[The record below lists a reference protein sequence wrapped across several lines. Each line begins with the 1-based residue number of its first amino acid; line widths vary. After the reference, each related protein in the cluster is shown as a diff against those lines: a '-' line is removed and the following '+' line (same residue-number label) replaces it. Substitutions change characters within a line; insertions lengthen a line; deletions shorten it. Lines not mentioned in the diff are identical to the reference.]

1 MQNISN
7 NFPIN
12 HDVPTIDYCKL
23 KSGKA
28 SNDVDLELLKKC
40 EHPLMLQVIHRM
52 LKKLWSNFNFPAV
65 WGNYRLKTLW
75 KGKGSKSD
83 PSKNRGLS
91 IGSTMCKL
99 IINIILERI
108 GP

>member
-1 MQNISN
+1 
-7 NFPIN
+7 
-12 HDVPTIDYCKL
+12 
-23 KSGKA
+23 
-28 SNDVDLELLKKC
+28 
-40 EHPLMLQVIHRM
+40 MLQVIHRM

-83 PSKNRGLS
+83 PSKNRGLT
-91 IGSTMCKL
+91 IGSTVCKL

-108 GP
+108 